1 MEQDKWQR
9 RQSWRNEERRRMED
23 EERRRVE
30 GYGRGRDAARNYPGD
45 ESDGPGGTY
54 RGYEPGAFPGTGS
67 LGHIPPS
74 YPEEGRFRDDAG
86 WHGVEPNSGRYTAGY
101 HPSTPGRDYRE
112 TWPERRERDWWDRA
126 KDEVKSWTGDEAAE
140 QRRKMDRELSNYGRG
155 PKGYTRSDE
164 RIRDDVSD
172 RLTDDWL
179 VDASEVEVTVSNGEV
194 TLTGFVT
201 TRDAKRR
208 AEDCAEDV
216 SGVRHV
222 QNNLR
227 IQNRGDQTTLGAS
240 ALGTRQSK

>member
-9 RQSWRNEERRRMED
+9 RQSWRNEERRRMEE

-30 GYGRGRDAARNYPGD
+30 RRDRDAARSYPD
-45 ESDGPGGTY
+45 EGRSGPGGAY
-54 RGYEPGAFPGTGS
+54 RGYEPSGFPGTGS
-67 LGHIPPS
+67 TGHIPPS
-74 YPEEGRFRDDAG
+74 YPEEGRFRDQAG
-86 WHGVEPNSGRYTAGY
+86 WHGVEPNSGRYMAGY
-101 HPSTPGRDYRE
+101 HPSSPGSDYRE

-140 QRRKMDRELSNYGRG
+140 QRRNMDRELSNYGRG

-179 VDASEVEVTVSNGEV
+179 VDASEIEVTVSSGEV
-194 TLTGFVT
+194 TLSGFVSS
-201 TRDAKRR
+201 RDAKRR
-208 AEDCAEDV
+208 AEDCAEEV

-227 IQNRGDQTTLGAS
+227 VQNRSDQTASGAS
-240 ALGTRQSK
+240 AFSARQNK

>member
-1 MEQDKWQR
+1 
-9 RQSWRNEERRRMED
+9 MED
-23 EERRRVE
+23 EERRRAE
-30 GYGRGRDAARNYPGD
+30 RYGRGSDAARSHPDD
-45 ESDGPGGTY
+45 ERGGPGGTY
-54 RGYEPGAFPGTGS
+54 RGYEPGAFLGAGS

-74 YPEEGRFRDDAG
+74 YPEEGRFRDDGG
-86 WHGVEPNSGRYTAGY
+86 WYGVEPNSGRYTAGH

-126 KDEVKSWTGDEAAE
+126 KDEVKSWAGDDAAE
-140 QRRKMDRELSNYGRG
+140 QRRKMDRERSNYGRG

-179 VDASEVEVTVSNGEV
+179 VDASEIEVSVSSGEV
-194 TLTGFVT
+194 TLTGFVD

-208 AEDCAEDV
+208 AEDCAEEV

-227 IQNRGDQTTLGAS
+227 IQSRGDPSVPVAAAYS
-240 ALGTRQSK
+240 ARQNK